1 MAQVGDEIYFHA
13 GGKPTSGKVVCHGKH
28 GATVKD
34 AAGQHHKVKWEGV
47 LGHKTRI
54 TPAMNV
60 IDQGVDGAIVEDE
73 NGRRG
78 YVHGY
83 SQDEPAAPEPK
94 QDKGFE
100 MLGKALVLFAKAG
113 PIKGKAGLHLE
124 DRTDKTG
131 RHAKHWV
138 KGQEAAPAPRETA
151 QPESASAPRERA
163 QPEDPRGSKHGY
175 GTHNLEAGDRVNF
188 EIDGKQMDGEIT
200 DTGKDGAKVKTEEGE
215 HKVYWHEVKGHTPKP
230 GTEKPKID
238 SSVLGPRD
246 PVEAVSFAAGDWAKA
261 HDDGSV
267 SPESVLKS
275 FPPETADKIA
285 QTKERLAS
293 IEQTITNHR
302 LSGEGAD
309 AVYDDDRL
317 AIHKKIISHFFGEG
331 RADAARPAEGTPPT
345 FTMLG
350 GRGGSGKSWF
360 KSRVYDPD
368 KCIVLDADE
377 IKGMLPEYEGWN
389 AAEVHE
395 ESSDILEKMLAKC
408 REQGLNVVLDAT
420 MKTAKSAVAKANVF
434 KGAGYR
440 FEAHYMHLPRQ
451 EAAKRAVQRF
461 LGKTQR
467 FVPPEVV
474 LSNTGNEASFDQV
487 KGLADSWSF
496 RDNNV
501 KEGDPPILIS
511 RHGEDGKDVRGH
523 FKEDSDLAAPPKKGQ
538 SFLVYRA
545 GHKDERSL
553 SNRNAGDALAVSGHI
568 GNSEDGEK
576 PHMPGDE
583 PTHVHAFRVSHKHDD
598 FDEFARIQRGAEEKE
613 GKSGGKIGRGK
624 FEGAVGHSFPS
635 DGYDEEY
642 LGSAPIDD
650 MRKQMQSKHGSHK
663 RAGFDYHG
671 AYAGADAIRGA
682 KYEHIGNAPMQK
694 SHAPVILFL
703 KGVAT

>member
-100 MLGKALVLFAKAG
+100 MLGKALVLFSKAG

-138 KGQEAAPAPRETA
+138 KGQEAAPEPREKA
-151 QPESASAPRERA
+151 QPEEPH
-163 QPEDPRGSKHGY
+163 GSKQGY

-188 EIDGKQMDGEIT
+188 EIDGQPLDGEIT
-200 DTGKDGAKVKTEEGE
+200 GAGKDGATVKTEQGE
-215 HKVYWHEVKGHTPKP
+215 HKVFWHEVKGHTPKA
-230 GTEKPKID
+230 GTEKPKVD
-238 SSVLGPRD
+238 NKVLGPRD
-246 PVEAVSFAAGDWAKA
+246 PIDAASFTAGDWSKA
-261 HDDGSV
+261 HDDGTV

-275 FPPETADKIA
+275 FPPDTAEKIA
-285 QTKERLAS
+285 ATKERLAS
-293 IEQTITNHR
+293 IEQTIANHR
-302 LSGEGAD
+302 VSGEGAD
-309 AVYDDDRL
+309 AVYDDERM
-317 AIHKKIISHFFGEG
+317 AIHKKIIGHFFGDG
-331 RADAARPAEGTPPT
+331 KADAARPAEGEQPT

-360 KSRVYDPD
+360 KGKVYDPG

-395 ESSDILEKMLAKC
+395 ESSDILEKMLVKC

-420 MKTAKSAVAKANVF
+420 MKTAKSAVAKAHVF

-451 EAAKRAVQRF
+451 EAAKRAVSRF

-474 LSNTGNEASFDQV
+474 LSNTTNEASFDQV
-487 KGLADSWSF
+487 KGLADAWSF

-501 KEGDPPILIS
+501 NE
-511 RHGEDGKDVRGH
+511 
-523 FKEDSDLAAPPKKGQ
+523 
-538 SFLVYRA
+538 
-545 GHKDERSL
+545 
-553 SNRNAGDALAVSGHI
+553 
-568 GNSEDGEK
+568 
-576 PHMPGDE
+576 GDE
-583 PTHVHAFRVSHKHDD
+583 PVLISQHGG
-598 FDEFARIQRGAEEKE
+598 DEQKQEE
-613 GKSGGKIGRGK
+613 
-624 FEGAVGHSFPS
+624 
-635 DGYDEEY
+635 
-642 LGSAPIDD
+642 SAP
-650 MRKQMQSKHGSHK
+650 MAKAFG
-663 RAGFDYHG
+663 G
-671 AYAGADAIRGA
+671 AI
-682 KYEHIGNAPMQK
+682 
-694 SHAPVILFL
+694 ILFRR
-703 KGVAT
+703 TS